1 LGASGFRFE
10 SGVEHQD
17 LRAARRERLGAGDV
31 CRAGTDDVSLRRKIV
46 FRMEEVRCGSP
57 GAFTPTGTDLCLPVR
72 REFPIMAH
80 SKYGR
85 DNIATIT
92 RQHGMRMN
100 RVPRIAFSCLTA
112 PFANELRLHDT
123 PIRNA
128 KAVWCALTDAV
139 YFVVAGGSFS
149 LKLKFKIF
157 AMPFDLLLELP
168 LLAAAWPDVLPALN
182 TQPKTPCDRV
192 S

>member
-1 LGASGFRFE
+1 
-10 SGVEHQD
+10 
-17 LRAARRERLGAGDV
+17 LRAARRERLGAGDA

-57 GAFTPTGTDLCLPVR
+57 GAFIPTGTDLCLPVR

-100 RVPRIAFSCLTA
+100 RVLRIAFSCLTA

-123 PIRNA
+123 PIRHVRTA
-128 KAVWCALTDAV
+128 WCALTDAV
-139 YFVVAGGSFS
+139 HFVVAGGSFS
-149 LKLKFKIF
+149 LKLKFNIF
-157 AMPFDLLLELP
+157 AVPFDLLLELS
-168 LLAAAWPDVLPALN
+168 LLAMAWLGVLPALN
-182 TQPKTPCDRV
+182 TQLKVPCGRGY
-192 S
+192 